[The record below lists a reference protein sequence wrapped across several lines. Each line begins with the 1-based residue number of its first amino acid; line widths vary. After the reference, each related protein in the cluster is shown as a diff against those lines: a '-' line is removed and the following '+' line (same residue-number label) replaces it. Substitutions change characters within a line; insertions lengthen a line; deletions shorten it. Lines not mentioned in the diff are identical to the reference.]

1 MLIQD
6 ASKPLKRVSNM
17 FEGETL
23 CFQDVPLCFEDK
35 IYVSRRHFLLRWQT
49 ECEFRTLRSLLSMFR
64 MCLRAKLYV
73 SRTYLY
79 ASRAKLFV
87 LWTKL
92 YVWRAKFMFQG

>member
-23 CFQDVPLCFEDK
+23 CFEDVPLCLEDETFCFVDETLFFEDE
-35 IYVSRRHFLLRWQT
+35 IYGSRRHFLLRWQT

-64 MCLRAKLYV
+64 IRLRAKLYV
-73 SRTYLY
+73 SRTNLY
-79 ASRAKLFV
+79 ASRAKLF
-87 LWTKL
+87 
-92 YVWRAKFMFQG
+92 